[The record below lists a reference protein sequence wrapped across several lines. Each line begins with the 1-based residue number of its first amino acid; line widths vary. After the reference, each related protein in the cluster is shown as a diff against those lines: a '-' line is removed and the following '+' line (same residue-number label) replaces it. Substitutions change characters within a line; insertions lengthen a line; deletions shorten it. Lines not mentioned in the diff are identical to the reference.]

1 MLTTPVL
8 HTAPAGHAALA
19 APAAL
24 GGTGLVHLILRLFI
38 WRMIWRL
45 GLLIWHIRTVGPV
58 VLLLVVAV
66 LIGVAVSRSRR
77 RRARGTSDGT
87 RPEPG
92 SRDW

>member
-1 MLTTPVL
+1 MLTTPVVPA
-8 HTAPAGHAALA
+8 APASHAALA
-19 APAAL
+19 APVAL
-24 GGTGLVHLILRLFI
+24 GGAGLVHLILRLFI

-66 LIGVAVSRSRR
+66 LIGVAVSWSRR
-77 RRARGTSDGT
+77 RRARNAGGGT

-92 SRDW
+92 PPGW